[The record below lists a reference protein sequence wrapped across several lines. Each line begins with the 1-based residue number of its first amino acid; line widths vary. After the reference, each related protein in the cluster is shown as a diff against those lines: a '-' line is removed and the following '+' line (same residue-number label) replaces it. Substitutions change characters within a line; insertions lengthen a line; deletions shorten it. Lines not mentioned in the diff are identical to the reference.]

1 MANEHINAVSKVSGI
16 DAEWYSQ
23 TNYQTDSFQAKQLQ
37 QTMKSMQ
44 QQVKSNVSDQQDKP
58 QAKELETTVNK
69 FNQQLENDSVETK
82 FKIHKRTGRIYVQLV
97 NEKTGKVIKE
107 IPSSKML
114 DLIGHIWDEMGIMV
128 NKKG

>member
-1 MANEHINAVSKVSGI
+1 MSNEHIDAVSKIGGI
-16 DAEWYSQ
+16 DAEWFKQ
-23 TNYQTDSFQAKQLQ
+23 ADNQFGSFQAQQLQ

-44 QQVKSNVSDQQDKP
+44 QQVKADVSEQQDKP
-58 QAKELETTVNK
+58 QAKELETTMNK

-82 FKIHKRTGRIYVQLV
+82 FKIHKRTGRIYVQLI